1 MTEYPDGNQN
11 ISDDAELREL
21 GVQPVFKRVLGLFSV
36 SFLAIAFQGPTAA
49 IFTVGIAMI
58 AFLGPSLIWT
68 VPVVLVFQ
76 MVIALVW
83 MELSSHYPVEGG
95 IYQWA
100 RYLGGEAIGFFS
112 GLTYLTALLILMSA
126 LGFGMQAIVIGLFP
140 SIPANTTSQV
150 IVTVALTLLVAI
162 ICMMPTQVIARVN
175 SFGVVVELLCLT
187 SFTLIFFF
195 HTHQPLRIINSTAG
209 AVAPGTGNYLVAFGI
224 GMALMVG
231 VLTGS
236 ETAGI
241 FAEDST
247 KARVTPGRAT
257 LIACFGVA
265 FFTGL
270 LFFATLLATPNYHQ
284 AITNPA
290 SWITITLDA
299 AVGSGA
305 SKVFLVGAAIAV
317 FSTTLATLMSSSRL
331 MFGMARDRQL
341 PGARGL
347 TYTSARAGQPIVAVI
362 VCSILGV
369 VPLLAA
375 NRIPILVSAFTG
387 MFVLTYIMTLGA
399 LIYRRMRGWPSSP
412 ALLSLGKWGWPLTL
426 IGFAYVIFLAIDFGW
441 KRPSLN
447 PNLGGVPVLWEFVIV
462 VGAFGAIYWFGW
474 LRRMTRT
481 PSSVPVEEKAA
492 QQGGVQ
498 GADLTGSLPRHD
510 D

>member
-1 MTEYPDGNQN
+1 MTDYVGDNQSA
-11 ISDDAELREL
+11 SDDAELREL

-76 MVIALVW
+76 MIVALVW

-100 RYLGGEAIGFFS
+100 RYLGGEATGFFA

-126 LGFGMQAIVIGLFP
+126 LGFGMQAIVLGLFP

-150 IVTVALTLLVAI
+150 IVTILLTLLVAV
-162 ICMMPTQVIARVN
+162 ICMLPTRVIARVN

-195 HTHQPLRIINSTAG
+195 HTHQPLSAINTTAG
-209 AVAPGTGNYLVAFGI
+209 TVAPGVGNYLVAFGI
-224 GMALMVG
+224 GVALMVG

-284 AITNPA
+284 AIANPA
-290 SWITITLDA
+290 AWITLALNA
-299 AVGSGA
+299 AVGSGV
-305 SKVFLVGAAIAV
+305 SKLFLIGAAVAV

-347 TYTSARAGQPIVAVI
+347 TYTSRAGQPIVAVI
-362 VCSILGV
+362 VCGVLGV
-369 VPLLAA
+369 VPLVAA
-375 NRIPILVSAFTG
+375 SRIPILVSAFTG

-399 LIYRRMRGWPSSP
+399 LIYRRLRGWPTSR
-412 ALLSLGKWGWPLTL
+412 ALLSLGKWGWPLTV
-426 IGFAYVIFLAIDFGW
+426 ISFAYVVFLAIDFGW

-462 VGAFGAIYWFGW
+462 VAAFGAIYWFGW
-474 LRRMTRT
+474 LRRRTRT
-481 PSSVPVEEKAA
+481 PSGVLVEEKAG
-492 QQGGVQ
+492 QQGSVP
-498 GADLTGSLPRHD
+498 GAD
-510 D
+510 

>member
-1 MTEYPDGNQN
+1 MAEYTHDSQN
-11 ISDDAELREL
+11 LSDDAELQEL

-68 VPVVLVFQ
+68 VPVVLLFQ
-76 MVIALVW
+76 MIIALVW

-100 RYLGGEAIGFFS
+100 RYLGGEMLGFFA
-112 GLTYLTALLILMSA
+112 GLAYLTALLILMSA

-140 SIPANTTSQV
+140 SIPANITSQV
-150 IVTVALTLLVAI
+150 IITVILTVLVAL
-162 ICMMPTQVIARVN
+162 ICMLPTRAIARVN

-195 HTHQPLRIINSTAG
+195 HTHQRLGVINTTAG
-209 AVAPGTGNYLVAFGI
+209 SVAPGATHYLIAFGI

-247 KARVTPGRAT
+247 KARETPGRAT

-284 AITNPA
+284 AIAHPA
-290 SWITITLDA
+290 SWITYALDA
-299 AVGSGA
+299 AVGSGV
-305 SKVFLVGAAIAV
+305 SKLFLIGAAVAV

-347 TYTSARAGQPIVAVI
+347 THTSAWADQPIVAVV
-362 VCSILGV
+362 VCSILGI

-375 NRIPILVSAFTG
+375 SRIPILVSAFTG

-399 LIYRRMRGWPSSP
+399 LIVRRAQGWPPSR
-412 ALLSLGKWGWPLTL
+412 ARLSLGKWGWPLT
-426 IGFAYVIFLAIDFGW
+426 IVGFAYVIFLAIDFAW

-447 PNLGGVPVLWEFVIV
+447 PNLGGVPVLWEFAIV

-474 LRRMTRT
+474 LRRRTRA
-481 PSSVPVEEKAA
+481 PSSLLVEEER
-492 QQGGVQ
+492 QEGGVQ
-498 GADLTGSLPRHD
+498 GP
-510 D
+510 